1 MTTERCNM
9 TTPNNTSSAPTP
21 IEWLRLRATAPRP
34 PAFKARAPRPP
45 AAIKPEPTKTKPAKR
60 KSRKDSAGELPVSR
74 EVGLGLLQRLEEFAR
89 DTTPSERHALRA
101 EFKGQ
106 DWVMIAVF
114 SQRDLAKIRASFGP
128 TEEALGKLQV
138 ARRKL
143 RTGTEPK

>member
-1 MTTERCNM
+1 MTTLD
-9 TTPNNTSSAPTP
+9 TTTSVVPTAT
-21 IEWLRLRATAPRP
+21 EWLRLRATAPRR
-34 PAFKARAPRPP
+34 PAFKATTPPPDAKPRR
-45 AAIKPEPTKTKPAKR
+45 KPAKR

-89 DTTPSERHALRA
+89 ETTPSERHALRT
-101 EFKGQ
+101 EFKRQGQ

-114 SQRDLAKIRASFGP
+114 SQRDLTKIRTNFGP